1 MRWVWR
7 RVRYTAMRF
16 HGGGRATQSTARH
29 AGSTVT
35 CRGCRGCRGCWAS
48 SKAWYGLLEVARRE
62 EEKSLA
68 RRSHRPAERPGT
80 CAANHSPTRGSI
92 DGNAPEDPLDYSR
105 RWRTPAVASLPR
117 RAVAVLVQLC
127 SDGDGKH
134 SPRPGVAGLPGSH
147 EVGRAFLTDTW
158 RKNIGLLAACQ
169 LRSTSGAFAAAAP
182 CPLARITTPRV
193 RRGST

>member
-1 MRWVWR
+1 MLYCSYSIRDWGRSPRVFSLQGKEITHATSLKLIFRTR
-7 RVRYTAMRF
+7 RRR
-16 HGGGRATQSTARH
+16 R
-29 AGSTVT
+29 
-35 CRGCRGCRGCWAS
+35 C
-48 SKAWYGLLEVARRE
+48 RE

-68 RRSHRPAERPGT
+68 RRAHRPAERPGT

-127 SDGDGKH
+127 SGGDGKH

-169 LRSTSGAFAAAAP
+169 LRSTSGVRCSCAMP
-182 CPLARITTPRV
+182 ARSDHDPKS